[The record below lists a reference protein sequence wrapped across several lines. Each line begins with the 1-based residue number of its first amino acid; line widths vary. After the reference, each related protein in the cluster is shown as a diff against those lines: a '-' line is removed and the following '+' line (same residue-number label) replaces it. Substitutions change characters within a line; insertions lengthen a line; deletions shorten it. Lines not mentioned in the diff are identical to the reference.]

1 MKAETK
7 FTPGPW
13 EVGVYRNGVPGIVYC
28 NNALGS
34 AVAVVYGEKLPYSVF
49 SREEEEANAHLIAS
63 APLLFEAL
71 HRLEVTANSAA
82 YCYSNRPENFA
93 AALRDLRDDAE
104 SARAA
109 LAAARG
115 TKE

>member
-1 MKAETK
+1 M
-7 FTPGPW
+7 
-13 EVGVYRNGVPGIVYC
+13 RQ
-28 NNALGS
+28 
-34 AVAVVYGEKLPYSVF
+34 
-49 SREEEEANAHLIAS
+49 SRDASLIAA
-63 APLLFEAL
+63 APELYAAL

-104 SARAA
+104 AARAA